1 MLKLKEMVQL
11 AEILGERLRDEK
23 PEEKLVLRCADA
35 IWPYI
40 YPYGLLSYMKEHAA
54 DPPDRTDR
62 LKADK
67 ILKAVLGA
75 KRKWR
80 GFIMGLCH
88 TYRERH
94 SLKRTRLRLI
104 NKAIGKGTPLSAEEL
119 DHLAEKFREQALYCD
134 RTIKELGR
142 DLIDPA
148 DVVERA
154 KLAKSVCNDENIPRF
169 IRFSRGLDYDSL
181 LCLVSTEVLED
192 FKSRYERPTPQ
203 TLSFDVLQEYICFN
217 DELWTLFKDNL
228 IKAYFKVN

>member
-1 MLKLKEMVQL
+1 VLKLKEMVQL

-23 PEEKLVLRCADA
+23 PDEKLVLRCAEA

-40 YPYGLLSYMKEHAA
+40 YPYGLLSYIKEHAA
-54 DPPDRTDR
+54 DPPDKTDR

-119 DHLAEKFREQALYCD
+119 DHLAEKFREQALFCD
-134 RTIKELGR
+134 RTIKDLGMS
-142 DLIDPA
+142 LIDPA
-148 DVVERA
+148 DVAERA

-169 IRFSRGLDYDSL
+169 IRFSRCLDYDSL
-181 LCLVSTEVLED
+181 LCLLPAEVLED
-192 FKSRYERPTPQ
+192 IKSRYERPTPQ
-203 TLSFDVLQEYICFN
+203 TLSFDALQEYICFN

>member
-1 MLKLKEMVQL
+1 MLKLKEMVRL

-23 PEEKLVLRCADA
+23 PDEKLALMCAEA

-40 YPYGLLSYMKEHAA
+40 YPYGLLSYMKEHTA
-54 DPPDRTDR
+54 DPPDRIDR

-94 SLKRTRLRLI
+94 SLKRTRVRLI
-104 NKAIGKGTPLSAEEL
+104 NKAIGKGAPLSAEEL
-119 DHLAEKFREQALYCD
+119 DHLAEKFRAQALFCD

-142 DLIDPA
+142 DFFDA
-148 DVVERA
+148 AAVAEGV

-169 IRFSRGLDYDSL
+169 LRFSRYLNYDRLLSL
-181 LCLVSTEVLED
+181 LPTEVLED

-203 TLSFDVLQEYICFN
+203 TLSFDALQEYICFN
-217 DELWTLFKDNL
+217 DELWTFFKNYL
-228 IKAYFKVN
+228 LKAYFKTN